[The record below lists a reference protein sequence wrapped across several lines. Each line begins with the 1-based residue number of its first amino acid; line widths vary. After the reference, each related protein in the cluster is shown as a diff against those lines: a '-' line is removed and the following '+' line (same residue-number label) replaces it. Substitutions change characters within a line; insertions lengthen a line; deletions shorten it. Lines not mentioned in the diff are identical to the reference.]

1 MKVLISFYLVLFSLQ
16 SFASEINQNYGER
29 KINSLKTLQT
39 DYLSNK
45 KVILRGFENDF
56 IQVEMEVF
64 SPILVKK
71 MKERKYPFATQYKLS
86 VLNVEHEVIYQV
98 PLGDPF
104 HVYAQHFGYE
114 GKKSIL
120 PIKNPYIEVPLPVLI
135 DPTFIRLD
143 AVNGKQLKLGDELQ
157 IYIR

>member
-1 MKVLISFYLVLFSLQ
+1 MKVLLSFYLILFSLQ
-16 SFASEINQNYGER
+16 SFASAINQNYEER
-29 KINSLKTLQT
+29 KINSLKKLQT

-56 IQVEMEVF
+56 IQAEMEVF

-86 VLNVEHEVIYQV
+86 LLNVEHEVIYQV

-104 HVYAQHFGYE
+104 HLYAEHFGYE
-114 GKKSIL
+114 GKKSVL

-143 AVNGKQLKLGDELQ
+143 SINGKKLKMGEELE
-157 IYIR
+157 IHIR

>member
-1 MKVLISFYLVLFSLQ
+1 MIKVLISFYLVLFSLQ
-16 SFASEINQNYGER
+16 SFASEINQNYEER

-71 MKERKYPFATQYKLS
+71 MKERKYPFSTQYKLS
-86 VLNVEHEVIYQV
+86 FLNV
-98 PLGDPF
+98 
-104 HVYAQHFGYE
+104 
-114 GKKSIL
+114 
-120 PIKNPYIEVPLPVLI
+120 IKGS
-135 DPTFIRLD
+135 FW
-143 AVNGKQLKLGDELQ
+143 A
-157 IYIR
+157 

>member
-1 MKVLISFYLVLFSLQ
+1 MKVLISFYLILFSLQ
-16 SFASEINQNYGER
+16 SFTSEVNQNYGDR

-45 KVILRGFENDF
+45 KVILKGLENDF

-64 SPILVKK
+64 SPVLVKQ

-86 VLNVEHEVIYQV
+86 FLNVEYEVVYQV

-104 HVYAQHFGYE
+104 HLHAQHFGYE
-114 GKKSIL
+114 GEKSIL
-120 PIKNPYIEVPLPVLI
+120 PIKNPYIEVSFPVSV

-143 AVNGKQLKLGDELQ
+143 TINGKQLKLGEELE